1 MNISCASCHVEF
13 DTYKNGIHA
22 IEYCASGPYRVWKAD
37 LLLCHLCGVQI
48 VAGYSI
54 KPFRDYEPGFAEIV
68 KEALADP
75 WHVAIFEN
83 REQRNRFEAKVL
95 P

>member
-1 MNISCASCHVEF
+1 MNISCAGCHVELVP
-13 DTYKNGIHA
+13 YKNGIHA

-37 LLLCHLCGVQI
+37 LWLCRLCGVQI

-54 KPFRDYEPGFAEIV
+54 TPFRDYEPGFAEIV
-68 KEALADP
+68 QEAFADP

-83 REQRNRFEAKVL
+83 DKQRKLFEAKVQ